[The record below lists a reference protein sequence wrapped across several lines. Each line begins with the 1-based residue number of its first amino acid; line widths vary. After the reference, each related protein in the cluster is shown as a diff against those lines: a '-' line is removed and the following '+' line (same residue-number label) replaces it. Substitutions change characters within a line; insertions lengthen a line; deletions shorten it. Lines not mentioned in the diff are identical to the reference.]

1 MRVVKANLPGSRASA
16 SFLNISA
23 NALSWFKIFLVTK
36 NLSIVVGFTNATHLS
51 STIWEDLNSILQGN
65 VHSGIGI
72 KASHYQ
78 KAKKENEPLEVSHI
92 IGQFDRSVSKHQQTK
107 GLADRINHAKESQ
120 QPKLATPANA
130 LRQLSE

>member
-1 MRVVKANLPGSRASA
+1 VALRASGSFEFNSA

-36 NLSIVVGFTNATHLS
+36 NLSTVGFTNATHLS
-51 STIWEDLNSILQGN
+51 STIWEDLYYILQRN

-72 KASHYQ
+72 KASHSQ
-78 KAKKENEPLEVSHI
+78 KAKKENEPLEVNHI

-107 GLADRINHAKESQ
+107 GIGRSNQSC
-120 QPKLATPANA
+120 
-130 LRQLSE
+130 